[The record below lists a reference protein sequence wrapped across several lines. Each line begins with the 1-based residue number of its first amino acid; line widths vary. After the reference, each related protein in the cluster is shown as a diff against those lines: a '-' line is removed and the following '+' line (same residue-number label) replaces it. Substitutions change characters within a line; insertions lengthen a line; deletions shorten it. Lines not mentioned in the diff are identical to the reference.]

1 MENKKFSFKKL
12 LVVLFSAAVIVSVL
26 YFLQRLLMPK
36 YMSGVVEGAMVSEYY
51 DEKKDHDVVFIGDCE
66 LYENISPQVL
76 WDEYGINSYIRG
88 TAQQLIWQSYYLME
102 ETLRYEK
109 PDVIVFN
116 ILSMKYNEPQKE
128 TYNRMTLDGMK
139 WSKSKVGSIMA
150 SMTEEE
156 SFIDYVFPI
165 LRYHS
170 RWSELSSE
178 DIRYFWNRDKV
189 THNGYYMRV
198 DALPAE
204 NIPKGRVLADYQF
217 GDRAYEYLDR
227 MTELCKKNGVELVL
241 VKAPS
246 LVPYWYDE
254 WEVQVEDYAREH
266 GLKYYNFLEV
276 QDEIGLDWKTDTY
289 DGGLHLN
296 LSGAE
301 KMAKYFGKILIEDC
315 GVKNRRG
322 EAELEADWAV
332 RREAYEAEIARQYEQ
347 LEETQKNTTKKGSGK

>member
-1 MENKKFSFKKL
+1 MTVEHKKL
-12 LVVLFSAAVIVSVL
+12 RIKKVLVFLFSAAAVVVVL
-26 YFLQRLLMPK
+26 YLLQRLLMPK
-36 YMSGVVEGAMVSEYY
+36 YMSGVVEGAMVAEYY
-51 DEKKDHDVVFIGDCE
+51 DEKKDHDVIFIGDCE

-116 ILSMKYNEPQKE
+116 ILSMKYDQPQKE

-139 WSKSKVGSIMA
+139 WSSSKIGSIRA

-156 SFIDYVFPI
+156 HFIDYVFPI
-165 LRYHS
+165 LRFHS
-170 RWSELSSE
+170 RWSELGSE
-178 DIRYFWNRDKV
+178 DLKYFWNRDKV

-204 NIPKGRVLADYQF
+204 DIPEGRVLADYQF
-217 GDRAYEYLDR
+217 GENAYHYLDK
-227 MTELCKKNGVELVL
+227 MVALCEENDVELVL

-254 WEVQVEDYAREH
+254 WEVQIEDYARAH

-276 QDEIGLDWKTDTY
+276 QDEIGLDWQTDTY
-289 DGGLHLN
+289 DAGLHLN

-301 KMAKYFGKILIEDC
+301 KMAKYFGRILAGEC
-315 GVKNRRG
+315 GVKDRRN
-322 EAELEADWAV
+322 EPELAADWD
-332 RREAYEAEIARQYEQ
+332 RKREAYEAEIERQYEALKEAQ
-347 LEETQKNTTKKGSGK
+347 